1 VRTLYCEARGFRPTL
16 LDIDIDID
24 IDSER
29 RRR

>member
-24 IDSER
+24 SER